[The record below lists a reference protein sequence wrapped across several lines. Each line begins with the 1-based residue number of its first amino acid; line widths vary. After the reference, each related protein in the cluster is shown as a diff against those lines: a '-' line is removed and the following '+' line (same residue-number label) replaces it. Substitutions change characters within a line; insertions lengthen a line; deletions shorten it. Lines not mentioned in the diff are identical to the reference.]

1 VSSACK
7 AQLKGGEGEGG
18 GDVILFNAFVLMLIQ
33 LVCHRSPILREFIY
47 FSKEVT
53 EETKRILPGFKKI
66 I

>member
-1 VSSACK
+1 M
-7 AQLKGGEGEGG
+7 GEGEGG